1 MGQSSDTTSAALQ
14 APAPPQASVVP
25 PGVTQADLHHLA
37 ALWTPEWP
45 EVWREMSRTLYTS
58 MLTNPALAAVDRAEL
73 ATVAVEQMTAVAE
86 LYGGAPV
93 YMPTGHFLF
102 KSEKAKKIIAE
113 FKGRNL
119 HEVARANDVTPNRVR
134 QIVGAWQRAQ
144 FAAKQGALDF

>member
-1 MGQSSDTTSAALQ
+1 MGQTAVEQQHAAGVTAS
-14 APAPPQASVVP
+14 APAAQAAAP
-25 PGVTQADLHHLA
+25 TPAELQLLE

-45 EVWREMSRTLYTS
+45 EVWRDMSRRLYVA
-58 MLTNPALAAVDRAEL
+58 MLAQPALAGVDRRDL
-73 ATVAVEQMTAVAE
+73 AAVAVEQMTAVAE

-93 YMPTGHFLF
+93 YVPTGHFLY

-113 FKGRNL
+113 YKGRNL